1 MEHFKPCDLDELIKE
16 YRDASSQLEKAIAQ
30 SGDRNLQAIIGIDK
44 KLSSTFEKI
53 LELELESEQ
62 RLARIDFLSE
72 LLLRNYANEEALG
85 SELIA
90 TIRSDS
96 KNLLEIAR
104 A

>member
-1 MEHFKPCDLDELIKE
+1 MIKE
-16 YRDASSQLEKAIAQ
+16 YRDASSQLKTAIAQ
-30 SGDRNLQAIIGIDK
+30 SGDRDLQAIIRIDK
-44 KLSSTFEKI
+44 ILSSTFEKI

-72 LLLRNYANEEALG
+72 LLLRNYTNEETLG
-85 SELIA
+85 SELIS

-96 KNLLEIAR
+96 KNLLDIAR